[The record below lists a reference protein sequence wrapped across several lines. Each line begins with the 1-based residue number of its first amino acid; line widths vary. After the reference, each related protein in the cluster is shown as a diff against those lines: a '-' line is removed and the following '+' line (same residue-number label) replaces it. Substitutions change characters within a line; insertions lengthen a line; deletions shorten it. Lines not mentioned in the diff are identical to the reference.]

1 MTLMNQSFLSL
12 LLLVP
17 QIEGFQAQ
25 ILPNGHHHITAIP
38 LTRLQAAAAA
48 AAAAAD
54 GNDQQEQQ
62 GKEDLFDP
70 LLSPH
75 AYPNG
80 IDAGPSTEFKNDSTP
95 VVPSSSLPPL
105 FQQAVRPPEAAR
117 GSSQQQQQPQQQD
130 NDVFDPL
137 LSPHAY
143 PNGIDAGPST
153 EFTNVPSPPSPLEV
167 VPASSQS
174 GSSGA
179 KRKLGVLLMDHGSRN
194 AASNTRLEKMAE
206 LYQLTSN
213 YDQDDNGG
221 IVVEAAHMEIASP
234 SIAEGLKKLLDQGV
248 DEIVCHP
255 YFLSPGRHVTEDIPE
270 LLEAAKNELKIDI
283 PIVCTKPVGA
293 NTQLMIGAIHALVQ
307 ENSSILRNQNQ
318 QQ

>member
-1 MTLMNQSFLSL
+1 MTLLNQSFLSL

-17 QIEGFQAQ
+17 QIESFQTQ
-25 ILPNGHHHITAIP
+25 ILPNGHHHTAAIP
-38 LTRLQAAAAA
+38 LTRLQAA

-62 GKEDLFDP
+62 DKEDLFDP

-80 IDAGPSTEFKNDSTP
+80 IDAGPSTDYKNDPPP
-95 VVPSSSLPPL
+95 VVPSSSLPPF
-105 FQQAVRPPEAAR
+105 FQQVVKPPEAAR
-117 GSSQQQQQPQQQD
+117 GNSQQQQPQQQD
-130 NDVFDPL
+130 NDLFDPL

-167 VPASSQS
+167 VPPSSQS

-179 KRKLGVLLMDHGSRN
+179 KRKVGVLLMDHGSRN

-248 DEIVCHP
+248 
-255 YFLSPGRHVTEDIPE
+255 G
-270 LLEAAKNELKIDI
+270 K
-283 PIVCTKPVGA
+283 
-293 NTQLMIGAIHALVQ
+293 
-307 ENSSILRNQNQ
+307 
-318 QQ
+318 